1 MKDMLKNWNCNLF
14 LHTSDTELGKYCGEV
29 LSLGA
34 KYPEILERISA
45 DQDALGLAKKRLR
58 WLDRKYEEEK
68 HPNLP
73 GLIPEG
79 ESEFSEPSSLESGR
93 PRMKPEVVLL
103 FMCLRGYYGSA
114 TDKSAVERYQDS
126 MTLYV
131 LFGNLN
137 MKMPKPTTILENLN
151 CLSEETRSFV
161 MRCQLR
167 DALNLGLDDFESVVF
182 DSTSVEASSCW
193 PTDAGVILRLLER
206 AYAFSGKLEDFGV
219 KTIPPFYLKNWL
231 PKLKKLLF
239 AINNA
244 RGTQKCKKK
253 KKLRHLY
260 DEFLETAVKA
270 HEYLLRQFKQRSSI
284 IESIDLKPSVKRV
297 LRDLAGRIEDDL
309 LAAASVIYYADD
321 RIFNG
326 VTLPASEKILSLSDE
341 TAAFIKK
348 GGRDAVV
355 GYKPQLARSSEGFVT
370 AIIVERGNTADS
382 TNLPALTRTHAE
394 NTGVVPAFV
403 SADDGYSSAAGRSA
417 CLEFGVRDVC
427 LSGAVGK
434 KITPETLWDSEKYVL
449 GRRNRSAVE
458 SLMFTLKY
466 VLEFGR
472 LRRRG
477 LENALAEMTEEV
489 IAYNVLRKLLLVER
503 KQREREND
511 ELKKTG

>member
-14 LHTSDTELGKYCGEV
+14 LHTSDTKLGEFCGEV
-29 LSLGA
+29 LSLGE

-45 DQDALGLAKKRLR
+45 DQDALGLAKKRER
-58 WLDRKYEEEK
+58 RLDRKYEKDK
-68 HPNLP
+68 HPILP
-73 GLIPEG
+73 GLIPEE
-79 ESEFSEPSSLESGR
+79 ESEFIEPSSLESGR

-103 FMCLRGYYGSA
+103 FLCLRGYYGSV
-114 TDKSAVERYQDS
+114 TDKPAVERYKDS

-161 MRCQLR
+161 MRCQLS

-206 AYAFSGKLEDFGV
+206 AHAFSGKLENFGV
-219 KTIPPFYLKNWL
+219 KSIPPFYLKTWFE
-231 PKLKKLLF
+231 KLKKLLF
-239 AINNA
+239 AINTA
-244 RGTQKCKKK
+244 RGTRKCKKK
-253 KKLRHLY
+253 KKLQRLY
-260 DEFLETAVKA
+260 DEFLETAVTA
-270 HEYLLRQFKQRSSI
+270 HEYLLRQFEKRSSTI
-284 IESIDLKPSVKRV
+284 ASIDLKPSVKR
-297 LRDLAGRIEDDL
+297 LLTDIAERIEDDL

-321 RIFNG
+321 RIFND
-326 VTLPASEKILSLSDE
+326 VTLKASEKILSLSDE

-355 GYKPQLARSSEGFVT
+355 GYKPQLARSSNGFVT
-370 AIIVERGNTADS
+370 AIIVEQGNPADS
-382 TNLPALTRTHAE
+382 ANLPALTRAHAE
-394 NTGVVPAFV
+394 NTGVVPLFV
-403 SADDGYSSAAGRSA
+403 SADDGYSSGAGRSA

-434 KITPETLWDSEKYVL
+434 KITPEHLWDSEEYVS
-449 GRRNRSAVE
+449 GRRYRSAVE

-477 LENALAEMTEEV
+477 LENVLAEMTEEV

-503 KQREREND
+503 RERERENG